1 MFDGCIF
8 SRDFATK
15 IDGSIAGGTLSSHL
29 GSVRGSFPLIHTY
42 SPQCCSMRS
51 PDRLHDT
58 DCKWLHVIA
67 CDCMWLHYGWATE
80 SYCQRIR
87 MDKVW
92 NKVWKIM
99 KSWMECSC
107 WVAELLRYQ
116 VLSDPKR
123 RQDYDSRGRCQEG
136 FIDAKVES
144 WKINPKIPSFLH
156 ISWEISMIS
165 MSKARRYFNFHLY
178 VYQSLMHANIVA
190 CTISF
195 YFLCLYLLL
204 PEVFFSVLLGADA
217 LVPYIGRLRRPKRTS
232 QRCQVSR
239 VSKKPKEQ
247 DGTSDTGIV
256 FICICLILYVFQYFR
271 F

>member
-1 MFDGCIF
+1 MHFFPGTSQQRSMEASLEERFQAISEAYAAHSHSSTHTHHNAAQWEALTDYMIQ
-8 SRDFATK
+8 
-15 IDGSIAGGTLSSHL
+15 IAN
-29 GSVRGSFPLIHTY
+29 
-42 SPQCCSMRS
+42 
-51 PDRLHDT
+51 
-58 DCKWLHVIA
+58 DCKWLQMIA
-67 CDCMWLHYGWATE
+67 CDCMWLHYGWATK

-92 NKVWKIM
+92 KIIE
-99 KSWMECSC
+99 SWMECSC

-136 FIDAKVES
+136 FIDAKAES
-144 WKINPKIPSFLH
+144 WKKNPKIPSFLH

-178 VYQSLMHANIVA
+178 VYQSLIHANIVA
-190 CTISF
+190 CTISC
-195 YFLCLYLLL
+195 YFLCLYLLF

-232 QRCQVSR
+232 QRCQVSH
-239 VSKKPKEQ
+239 VSKKQKEQ

>member
-1 MFDGCIF
+1 MDAFFPGTSQQRLMEASLEERFQAISEAYAAHSHSSTHTHHNAAQWEALTDYMIQ
-8 SRDFATK
+8 
-15 IDGSIAGGTLSSHL
+15 IAN
-29 GSVRGSFPLIHTY
+29 
-42 SPQCCSMRS
+42 
-51 PDRLHDT
+51 
-58 DCKWLHVIA
+58 
-67 CDCMWLHYGWATE
+67 DCMWLHYGWATE

-178 VYQSLMHANIVA
+178 VYQSLINANIVA

-195 YFLCLYLLL
+195 YFLCLYLYLFASSDLLL

-256 FICICLILYVFQYFR
+256 FSIHMYLYDFVCISIF
-271 F
+271 

>member
-1 MFDGCIF
+1 MDAFFPGTSQQRLMEASLEERFQAISEAYAAHSHSSTHTHHNAAQWEAPTDYMIQ
-8 SRDFATK
+8 
-15 IDGSIAGGTLSSHL
+15 IAN
-29 GSVRGSFPLIHTY
+29 
-42 SPQCCSMRS
+42 
-51 PDRLHDT
+51 
-58 DCKWLHVIA
+58 IA
-67 CDCMWLHYGWATE
+67 NDCMWLHYGWATE

-144 WKINPKIPSFLH
+144 WKINPKFPSFLY

-178 VYQSLMHANIVA
+178 LHIMYIYIHVYI
-190 CTISF
+190 
-195 YFLCLYLLL
+195 
-204 PEVFFSVLLGADA
+204 
-217 LVPYIGRLRRPKRTS
+217 
-232 QRCQVSR
+232 R
-239 VSKKPKEQ
+239 V
-247 DGTSDTGIV
+247 
-256 FICICLILYVFQYFR
+256 
-271 F
+271 